1 MGNTNNKRRRQTAT
15 GATTALH
22 TQPTTDFKQRSI
34 TTDWLD
40 SSERSS
46 KQMRTCRKPALSLS
60 VSCSHAY
67 ALSQCRSLT
76 SVWTDVCLV
85 VRVCVRERQSSI
97 VCNLRMDCVRRRQ
110 RHVHQYMCIVCAYNV
125 IGWNSLPIVVVV
137 CTSDKTQTPTLPKLL
152 RYTHIYR
159 WLCVCVDI
167 MLIVLN

>member
-46 KQMRTCRKPALSLS
+46 KQMRTCRKPSLSLS
-60 VSCSHAY
+60 GALTPTLSRSA
-67 ALSQCRSLT
+67 ALSRQFGRMSA
-76 SVWTDVCLV
+76 W
-85 VRVCVRERQSSI
+85 VCVCVWERQSSI

-110 RHVHQYMCIVCAYNV
+110 RHVHQYMCTVCVYSVMAGMVCLLLLLFAQV
-125 IGWNSLPIVVVV
+125 IILKRPRCRNY
-137 CTSDKTQTPTLPKLL
+137 CATH
-152 RYTHIYR
+152 THIYTGG
-159 WLCVCVDI
+159 CVCVDI

>member
-46 KQMRTCRKPALSLS
+46 KQMRTCRKPSLALCLVLS
-60 VSCSHAY
+60 R
-67 ALSQCRSLT
+67 LRSLVVPL
-76 SVWTDVCLV
+76 SHVSLDGCLPGCAC
-85 VRVCVRERQSSI
+85 VCVRERQSSI

-110 RHVHQYMCIVCAYNV
+110 RRVHQYMSNVCAYNV
-125 IGWNSLPIVVVV
+125 IGWNGLPIVVVV

-159 WLCVCVDI
+159 WLCVCRHHADCA
-167 MLIVLN
+167 